1 MRRVMKVYV
10 ITLLAAMATVVSACS
25 RPPCP
30 ATTTADQHL
39 RSHRS
44 QHQRPDQ
51 SSLPVE
57 LTICPSIDNDTT
69 SPPLLVKLTIC
80 PSITNDKTSP
90 PLPVVPVISRSINKP
105 DQTCLN
111 PSFLDQPVLN
121 HSFLNQR
128 GVKPFL
134 PQPTG
139 NQSAIPQ
146 PTNSQSTDSQPTG
159 FPSTPQ
165 INQHHMEAN
174 NQTEPQ
180 TSGHLYSEVAP
191 LGLSA
196 SAIIMAILAIF

>member
-1 MRRVMKVYV
+1 MPPVP
-10 ITLLAAMATVVSACS
+10 VVHYTFG
-25 RPPCP
+25 RIDHNIN
-30 ATTTADQHL
+30 DQTNL
-39 RSHRS
+39 
-44 QHQRPDQ
+44 
-51 SSLPVE
+51 SLPVE
-57 LTICPSIDNDTT
+57 LTISRSIN
-69 SPPLLVKLTIC
+69 
-80 PSITNDKTSP
+80 NDKTSP
-90 PLPVVPVISRSINKP
+90 STSRSARYLQKYKQTRSNMFKP
-105 DQTCLN
+105 IIPRPTGFN
-111 PSFLDQPVLN
+111 PAIP
-121 HSFLNQR
+121 R
-128 GVKPFL
+128 PTGVKPFL

>member
-1 MRRVMKVYV
+1 MT
-10 ITLLAAMATVVSACS
+10 IVVSACS
-25 RPPCP
+25 KPPCP
-30 ATTTADQHL
+30 ATTTADHHL

-51 SSLPVE
+51 SLASRRAHYFQKYKQRQDQSS
-57 LTICPSIDNDTT
+57 T
-69 SPPLLVKLTIC
+69 
-80 PSITNDKTSP
+80 
-90 PLPVVPVISRSINKP
+90 SRSARYLQKYKQTRSNMFKP
-105 DQTCLN
+105 IIPRPTGFN
-111 PSFLDQPVLN
+111 PAIP
-121 HSFLNQR
+121 R
-128 GVKPFL
+128 PTGVKPFL